1 MDEYILPWFTFPLC
15 QHELLLPE
23 TLAEANWMNTCPFK
37 ALQMLRSKS
46 PGSTFALP
54 LSGKALSQHPTLAS
68 SCSYPWL
75 LNHLYCVVHHH
86 TVIPK
91 LLLRFLSSRPL
102 LQFSLVSP
110 SQALTNSISLLTPF
124 LQSWPIPV
132 PLSCL
137 FCGLMQPCLCL
148 PCVCSYRRRISSC
161 LSANSYL
168 AGILQQYLEEVRK
181 GRRKNDKVNCQLLV
195 KGW

>member
-1 MDEYILPWFTFPLC
+1 
-15 QHELLLPE
+15 
-23 TLAEANWMNTCPFK
+23 MNTFYLDLHSHCV
-37 ALQMLRSKS
+37 
-46 PGSTFALP
+46 ST
-54 LSGKALSQHPTLAS
+54 S
-68 SCSYPWL
+68 SCSQKPWQRQTEWIHVHLKHSRCWDQSPQVLRLLYHCLARPFHNTPPLQAYPWL

-168 AGILQQYLEEVRK
+168 AGILQL
-181 GRRKNDKVNCQLLV
+181 GRS
-195 KGW
+195 